1 MTIFL
6 SKIYFPI
13 IVLILVY
20 VLIAIRQIGKF
31 RIQPWQSMM
40 LGAVL
45 VLVTGQI
52 KPANA
57 FKAVNFDV
65 LIFLF
70 GMFVIG
76 EAFAQ
81 SGYIYHLSYK
91 AFNKA
96 KTINQ
101 LLWLIIISM
110 GLLSPFFI
118 NDTMVIVSTP
128 LIIYLAKKQNI
139 PAKPLILAMMFAVT
153 TGSVFSPIGN
163 PQNLLIAMNGNF
175 SNPFIVFFKYLLI
188 PTLINL
194 FIIFFF
200 IKLYYKK
207 NLSNVKELIHAE
219 EKPTDGNLYKI
230 SKFSF
235 YLTFAL
241 IGLKMLSF
249 LFGLGDSFKLTYISL
264 IASSPILLFSSK
276 RFSVLKKIDW
286 YTLIFFSSMFILM
299 ESVWETGIFQKM
311 VNGYNLSSIPVILV
325 LSILTSQL
333 ISNVPFVS
341 LYMPLILG
349 LNATAKELT
358 ALAAG
363 STIAGNL
370 LILGSASNIIAM
382 QSAERNGEVLTFSDF
397 AKIGIPLTAINAF
410 VYWFFF
416 NIIP

>member
-207 NLSNVKELIHAE
+207 NLSNVKELIHSE

-370 LILGSASNIIAM
+370 LILGAASNIIAM

>member
-207 NLSNVKELIHAE
+207 NLSNVKELIHSE

-370 LILGSASNIIAM
+370 LILGAASNIIAM

-397 AKIGIPLTAINAF
+397 AKIG
-410 VYWFFF
+410 
-416 NIIP
+416 

>member
-163 PQNLLIAMNGNF
+163 PQNLLIAMNGHF

-207 NLSNVKELIHAE
+207 NLSNVKELIHSE

-370 LILGSASNIIAM
+370 LILGAASNIIAM

>member
-1 MTIFL
+1 
-6 SKIYFPI
+6 
-13 IVLILVY
+13 
-20 VLIAIRQIGKF
+20 
-31 RIQPWQSMM
+31 
-40 LGAVL
+40 
-45 VLVTGQI
+45 
-52 KPANA
+52 
-57 FKAVNFDV
+57 
-65 LIFLF
+65 
-70 GMFVIG
+70 
-76 EAFAQ
+76 
-81 SGYIYHLSYK
+81 
-91 AFNKA
+91 
-96 KTINQ
+96 
-101 LLWLIIISM
+101 
-110 GLLSPFFI
+110 
-118 NDTMVIVSTP
+118 
-128 LIIYLAKKQNI
+128 
-139 PAKPLILAMMFAVT
+139 
-153 TGSVFSPIGN
+153 
-163 PQNLLIAMNGNF
+163 MNGHF

-194 FIIFFF
+194 SIIFFF

-207 NLSNVKELIHAE
+207 NLSEVKELIHSE

-235 YLTFAL
+235 YLTFVL

-249 LFGLGDSFKLTYISL
+249 LVGFGDSFKLTYISL

-276 RFSVLKKIDW
+276 RFNVLKKIDW

-370 LILGSASNIIAM
+370 LILGAASNIIAM

>member
-207 NLSNVKELIHAE
+207 NLSNIKELIHSE

-370 LILGSASNIIAM
+370 LILGAASNIIAM

>member
-1 MTIFL
+1 MFL

-13 IVLILVY
+13 IVLIIVY

-40 LGAVL
+40 LGAIL

-52 KPANA
+52 KPINA

-101 LLWLIIISM
+101 LLWLIILSM

-163 PQNLLIAMNGNF
+163 PQNLLIAMNGHF

-194 FIIFFF
+194 SIIFFF

-207 NLSNVKELIHAE
+207 NLSEVKELIHSE

-235 YLTFAL
+235 YLTFVL

-249 LFGLGDSFKLTYISL
+249 LVGFGDSFKLTYISL

-276 RFSVLKKIDW
+276 RFNVLKKIDW

-349 LNATAKELT
+349 LNASFKELT

-370 LILGSASNIIAM
+370 LILGAASNIIAM

-410 VYWFFF
+410 VYWIFF
-416 NIIP
+416 NIMP

>member
-1 MTIFL
+1 MTMFL

-13 IVLILVY
+13 IVLIIVY

-40 LGAVL
+40 LGAIL

-52 KPANA
+52 KPINA

-163 PQNLLIAMNGNF
+163 PQNLLIAMNGHF

-194 FIIFFF
+194 SIIFFF

-207 NLSNVKELIHAE
+207 NLSEVKELIHSE

-235 YLTFAL
+235 YLTFVL

-249 LFGLGDSFKLTYISL
+249 LVGFGDSFKLTYISL

-276 RFSVLKKIDW
+276 RFNVLKKIDW

-370 LILGSASNIIAM
+370 LILGAASNIIAM

>member
-1 MTIFL
+1 
-6 SKIYFPI
+6 
-13 IVLILVY
+13 
-20 VLIAIRQIGKF
+20 
-31 RIQPWQSMM
+31 
-40 LGAVL
+40 
-45 VLVTGQI
+45 
-52 KPANA
+52 
-57 FKAVNFDV
+57 
-65 LIFLF
+65 
-70 GMFVIG
+70 
-76 EAFAQ
+76 
-81 SGYIYHLSYK
+81 
-91 AFNKA
+91 
-96 KTINQ
+96 
-101 LLWLIIISM
+101 
-110 GLLSPFFI
+110 
-118 NDTMVIVSTP
+118 
-128 LIIYLAKKQNI
+128 
-139 PAKPLILAMMFAVT
+139 LILAMMFAVT

-207 NLSNVKELIHAE
+207 NLSNIKELIHSE

-370 LILGSASNIIAM
+370 LILGAASNIIAM

>member
-163 PQNLLIAMNGNF
+163 PQNLLIAMNGHF

-207 NLSNVKELIHAE
+207 NLSNIKELIHSE

-370 LILGSASNIIAM
+370 LILGAASNIIAM

>member
-1 MTIFL
+1 
-6 SKIYFPI
+6 
-13 IVLILVY
+13 
-20 VLIAIRQIGKF
+20 
-31 RIQPWQSMM
+31 
-40 LGAVL
+40 
-45 VLVTGQI
+45 
-52 KPANA
+52 
-57 FKAVNFDV
+57 
-65 LIFLF
+65 
-70 GMFVIG
+70 
-76 EAFAQ
+76 
-81 SGYIYHLSYK
+81 
-91 AFNKA
+91 
-96 KTINQ
+96 
-101 LLWLIIISM
+101 
-110 GLLSPFFI
+110 
-118 NDTMVIVSTP
+118 
-128 LIIYLAKKQNI
+128 
-139 PAKPLILAMMFAVT
+139 
-153 TGSVFSPIGN
+153 
-163 PQNLLIAMNGNF
+163 
-175 SNPFIVFFKYLLI
+175 
-188 PTLINL
+188 
-194 FIIFFF
+194 
-200 IKLYYKK
+200 
-207 NLSNVKELIHAE
+207 LIHSE

-370 LILGSASNIIAM
+370 LILGAASNIIAM

>member
-163 PQNLLIAMNGNF
+163 PQNLLIAMNGHF

-194 FIIFFF
+194 SIIFFF

-207 NLSNVKELIHAE
+207 NLSEVKELIHSE

-235 YLTFAL
+235 YLTFVL

-249 LFGLGDSFKLTYISL
+249 LVGFGDSFKLTYISL

-276 RFSVLKKIDW
+276 RFNVLKKIDW

-370 LILGSASNIIAM
+370 LILGAASNIIAM

-410 VYWFFF
+410 VYWIFF

>member
-1 MTIFL
+1 MSMFL

-13 IVLILVY
+13 IVLIIVY

-40 LGAVL
+40 LGAIL

-52 KPANA
+52 KPINA

-101 LLWLIIISM
+101 LLWLIILSM

-163 PQNLLIAMNGNF
+163 PQNLLIAMNGHF

-194 FIIFFF
+194 SIIFFF

-207 NLSNVKELIHAE
+207 NLSEVKELIHSE

-235 YLTFAL
+235 YLTFVL

-249 LFGLGDSFKLTYISL
+249 LVGFGDSFKLTYISL

-276 RFSVLKKIDW
+276 RFNVLKKIDW

-349 LNATAKELT
+349 LNASFKELT

-370 LILGSASNIIAM
+370 LILGAASNIIAM

-410 VYWFFF
+410 VYWIFF
-416 NIIP
+416 NIMP